1 MPIFVKGYT
10 LLIAASLTLMLSN
23 SSYAQEISPNFEAE
37 SPQVNILSKSIDKST
52 RSPQRQQELDNQ
64 LLAAAKNGSLLKV
77 RSLTFQSANVNV
89 RDQDGWTPLLWAVM
103 NSHTEVSRFLL
114 ASGANPN
121 TRNKYG
127 WTPLMWAAG
136 QGDSEIVRSLIAR
149 GARLNAQ
156 DGNGWT
162 AMMWAWDGNQ
172 QEAIA
177 ILKSVSN
184 N

>member
-1 MPIFVKGYT
+1 MHILMRSCTF
-10 LLIAASLTLMLSN
+10 LLAASLALSLSSN
-23 SSYAQEISPNFEAE
+23 SYAQEA
-37 SPQVNILSKSIDKST
+37 PQSLATETPFGDQVSSSARSLKS
-52 RSPQRQQELDNQ
+52 QQDLDNQ
-64 LLAAAKNGSLLKV
+64 LLAASKNGNLLKV
-77 RSLTFQSANVNV
+77 RSLTFQSANVNAK
-89 RDQDGWTPLLWAVM
+89 DQDEWTPLLWAVM
-103 NSHTEVSRFLL
+103 NGHTDVARFLL

-156 DGNGWT
+156 DRNGWT
-162 AMMWAWDGNQ
+162 AVMWAWDGNQ

-177 ILKSVSN
+177 ILKSVN
-184 N
+184 NK